1 MTVIPFFSPTTIT
14 ISGPT
19 GSGKSTF
26 VFRLIENKAEMFKVE
41 PERIYYFY
49 TVWQPSFEK
58 ISNKNVTFLQGLPDS
73 ETIQSISNDNHNL
86 IVLDDMQIKA
96 MNDPY
101 IANLFSRESHHR
113 NLTVILLL
121 QNLFHQGKYG
131 RDISLNSHYF
141 ILFKNIRDTN
151 QIKVL
156 GNQLGIKKKLE
167 NAYKD
172 VIQESYSYLVLD
184 LCPSSDSNYM
194 LRTHILPN
202 EYTVIYK

>member
-49 TVWQPSFEK
+49 TVWQPLFEK

-73 ETIQSISNDNHNL
+73 ETIQSISNDKHNL
-86 IVLDDMQIKA
+86 IILDDMQIKA

-121 QNLFHQGKYG
+121 QNLFHQGKCG
-131 RDISLNSHYF
+131 RDVSLNSHYF

-156 GNQLGIKKKLE
+156 GN
-167 NAYKD
+167 
-172 VIQESYSYLVLD
+172 
-184 LCPSSDSNYM
+184 
-194 LRTHILPN
+194 
-202 EYTVIYK
+202 